1 MPAWSAAKRSRR
13 IKESIEA
20 AGMRVTEA
28 RKAGW
33 QNSVIRMTTLCSA
46 KIHPCT
52 SFAISVPLK
61 TKKPLRRVRFR
72 NVRSSCIYRLLA
84 FTHVTIPLII
94 PAILTGIWTN
104 RFRTSTQSFGS
115 TCVRRSAE
123 FKKRSERRVCTS
135 RTINRKRSPFP
146 TESSL

>member
-33 QNSVIRMTTLCSA
+33 QNGVIRMTTLCSA
-46 KIHPCT
+46 KAYPCT

-61 TKKPLRRVRFR
+61 NKKAAPP
-72 NVRSSCIYRLLA
+72 RSLSERSEQLYLSASRTLLTTRILESMTELQFPQASA
-84 FTHVTIPLII
+84 FSIVLII
-94 PAILTGIWTN
+94 IVFAADALIALCMKLYSMQ
-104 RFRTSTQSFGS
+104 FAKEAKQKS
-115 TCVRRSAE
+115 
-123 FKKRSERRVCTS
+123 
-135 RTINRKRSPFP
+135 
-146 TESSL
+146 